1 MKKIVMGICGLIM
14 FCWGVASL
22 RSGALKADDLPQE
35 PVIETTVP
43 ESSTVVEEPAPP
55 VSEVPSAAP
64 VPETP
69 VEPVTPAAPEV
80 PVAETPVE
88 VPAAEVPAEVPVEDS
103 TPEVPVE
110 VPTTPETGAPAE
122 TTVPTENSTGDST
135 ATTSSSNDSSTSGGS
150 TSDSSTSQGSTSDSS
165 TSQSSTDQS
174 STNPTSDTGTS
185 STGGSTSGGTLPSDS
200 SSSWT
205 QPSSTAPSSS
215 YEEPKQPTV
224 PAVPQETPPKTN
236 SVSAQA
242 SSAFTP
248 AVPEA
253 FSQSSTLDLPSELK
267 TSEVAQ
273 SDLKGFELPLLSSF
287 KDKAH
292 AALVYDGIKKLG
304 TEQVDNFSPEQ
315 LATEL
320 YHNLFGIELSGTP
333 EKLKKEI
340 SIGSLLYQKKKE
352 KNELVGIYIG
362 EDYYLTVGDVEVEQA
377 EKDTEAVKTSDD
389 KEAADDSTGK
399 TKQRQVILQPMD
411 LDEDILVQPLPT
423 VTLTEYGNE
432 VLAEYPAS
440 INFTENEGAKNFIA
454 KIAEDARQL
463 GQEYDVFA
471 SVMIAQALLESGSG
485 TSSLSLPPNH
495 NLFGVKG
502 SYQGQVVSMAT
513 QEDRGNGALYSINA
527 AFRKYPNYAASLG
540 DYVQL
545 LRGGISGNAGYYQKT
560 WRSTAKN
567 YLRTTNALT
576 GTYATDISYD
586 RKLNSIIAVYN
597 LTQYD
602 RVKVDQTAGVFIKGK
617 EEIPEAYRSLM
628 RYPDYNGVNYNTS
641 GSYPIGQCTWYA
653 FNRVKQLGK
662 SVDDFMGN
670 GGEWGTKGKALGY
683 EVSRE
688 PKAGWLISFKPGVAG
703 SDARYGHVAFVEV
716 VKPEGILI
724 SEGNVYGG
732 TVISYRVIDAN
743 LAKSDLVTYIK
754 AK

>member
-55 VSEVPSAAP
+55 VSEGPSAAT

-69 VEPVTPAAPEV
+69 VAPVTPAAPEV

-88 VPAAEVPAEVPVEDS
+88 VPAAGVPAEVPVEDS

-135 ATTSSSNDSSTSGGS
+135 ATTSSSDDSSNSGGS

-185 STGGSTSGGTLPSDS
+185 SSAGSTSGGTLPSDS

-215 YEEPKQPTV
+215 YDEPKQSTV
-224 PAVPQETPPKTN
+224 PAAPQETPPKTN

-248 AVPEA
+248 AAPEA

-304 TEQVDNFSPEQ
+304 TEQADNFSPEQ

-333 EKLKKEI
+333 EKLKEEI

-377 EKDTEAVKTSDD
+377 EKDTEVAKTSDD
-389 KEAADDSTGK
+389 KEAAGDSAGK

-576 GTYATDISYD
+576 GTYATDISYG

-641 GSYPIGQCTWYA
+641 GSYPVGQCTWYA